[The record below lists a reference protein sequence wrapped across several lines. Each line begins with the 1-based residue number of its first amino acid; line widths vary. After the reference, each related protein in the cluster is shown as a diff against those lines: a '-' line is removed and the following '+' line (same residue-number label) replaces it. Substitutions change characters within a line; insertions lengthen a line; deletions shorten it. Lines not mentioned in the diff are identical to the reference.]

1 LTLADLYVL
10 AADTPGEAIWESLT
24 KRIQQLSGEGQTR
37 AARLVAVF
45 EISLAQT
52 GRTSL
57 RRWVEGTWLA
67 LGGPACLEDATA
79 LEHAG
84 AYFDLL
90 ESEEVAGGLAD
101 LDEFSASVAGLY
113 AAPDVKASPGL
124 QVMTIH
130 KAKGLQFDS
139 VILPSLHKTTR
150 GSDSPLLRWDEA
162 IQPDGSAELL
172 LAPINERGS
181 TGEPI
186 YNYLKLVESERAR
199 HESTRLLY
207 VAATRAISRLVL
219 LAQVKPGEQ
228 PGELSA
234 PDRRSLLSKIWSAG
248 EADFRAA
255 YEPESGRNSSSPEPE
270 PEAPR
275 RILEIRRLPAA
286 WKLPAPPE
294 GISWKAAEA
303 EVETEQAR
311 PVTFAWAGPTA
322 RHIGTVVHAMLQRI
336 ASRSGERSLPG
347 LIRAALAAEG
357 VTPVELDEA
366 AQRALAAIE
375 GTQDDEFGRWILAPH
390 DEARSEFALSGEVN
404 GGVRHVVIDRTF
416 VADGARW
423 IVDYKTSTHE
433 GGDIAAFL
441 DNEMCR
447 YREQL
452 EGYAELVRR
461 IDSRPITLCLYF
473 PLLQEWRK
481 WPAGEAGRS
490 RAASSS

>member
-1 LTLADLYVL
+1 
-10 AADTPGEAIWESLT
+10 
-24 KRIQQLSGEGQTR
+24 
-37 AARLVAVF
+37 
-45 EISLAQT
+45 
-52 GRTSL
+52 
-57 RRWVEGTWLA
+57 
-67 LGGPACLEDATA
+67 
-79 LEHAG
+79 
-84 AYFDLL
+84 
-90 ESEEVAGGLAD
+90 
-101 LDEFSASVAGLY
+101 
-113 AAPDVKASPGL
+113 
-124 QVMTIH
+124 
-130 KAKGLQFDS
+130 
-139 VILPSLHKTTR
+139 
-150 GSDSPLLRWDEA
+150 
-162 IQPDGSAELL
+162 
-172 LAPINERGS
+172 
-181 TGEPI
+181 
-186 YNYLKLVESERAR
+186 
-199 HESTRLLY
+199 
-207 VAATRAISRLVL
+207 
-219 LAQVKPGEQ
+219 
-228 PGELSA
+228 
-234 PDRRSLLSKIWSAG
+234 
-248 EADFRAA
+248 
-255 YEPESGRNSSSPEPE
+255 
-270 PEAPR
+270 
-275 RILEIRRLPAA
+275 LEIRRLPAA

-322 RHIGTVVHAMLQRI
+322 RNIGTVVHAMLQRI